1 MSDEDVAV
9 DQEGISPEQ
18 AEGDEGGNGEEL
30 TDEEQAMAKLKEAIS
45 VEQEDLGSLRR
56 KLTITIPQETLDERR
71 SEQFAELKRDS
82 TVPGFR
88 KGHAPLR
95 LVEKRFASDVGEQL
109 RSQLIGSGYL
119 AAVEKEDL
127 KPLGDPLFW
136 VKVQEERIGDDDKPR
151 KVETEKLLPIDEAV
165 DNMTLPKEGPLTFS
179 CELEL
184 KPEFE
189 LPKLEE
195 IPVNRPAVGVVDD
208 DVDREVDRMRMMRGT
223 FQPVEK
229 GAVKPDD
236 MLYADMKM
244 SVDGETI
251 ASEEN
256 TDLAARDLR
265 IKGIPLVGF
274 GDAVKGKKVGGQ
286 VTFDAPVPDDHENID
301 IRGKTAHF
309 DFTIHE
315 IKRLELP
322 PIDEEFLSTIGFTS
336 EDELRLAVRS
346 SLESGLD
353 ATIKRAMREQVGEF
367 LVEKTQL
374 DIPAGLSQRQTDRSV
389 ARRRIAMY
397 QAGVPEAQIEKQMD
411 ELRAKVHD
419 QAVRDLKLFFILEKI
434 ADEREIEISEEQVNG
449 AIAQI
454 AQQSNKRFDRVRDE
468 LSKGDGLATLY
479 YQLRDE
485 QVLEALLEGAKITE
499 IEGPKKKGPTTAK
512 KKKASPK
519 KTTTEKASPKKVTVK
534 KTSPKKTAK
543 KETGKKTS

>member
-9 DQEGISPEQ
+9 DQEGISAEQ
-18 AEGDEGGNGEEL
+18 AEGDGSGEEL

-136 VKVQEERIGDDDKPR
+136 VKVQEERIGHDDKPR

-189 LPKLEE
+189 LPKLKD
-195 IPVNRPAVGVVDD
+195 IPVNRPVVTVVDD

-265 IKGIPLVGF
+265 VKGVPLVGF
-274 GDAVKGKKVGGQ
+274 GDAVKGKKVDGKFS
-286 VTFDAPVPDDHENID
+286 FDAPVPDDHENID

-309 DFTIHE
+309 DFTIRE

-346 SLESGLD
+346 SLESRLD
-353 ATIKRAMREQVGEF
+353 TTIKRAMREQVGEF

-411 ELRAKVHD
+411 ELRSKVHD

-434 ADEREIEISEEQVNG
+434 ADDREIEVSEEQVNG

-468 LSKGDGLATLY
+468 LSKGDGLATLF

-499 IEGPKKKGPTTAK
+499 IEGPKKKSPTTTT

-519 KTTTEKASPKKVTVK
+519 KTTAKKASPKKVTVK
-534 KTSPKKTAK
+534 KVSPKKTAK
-543 KETGKKTS
+543 KKTGKKTS

>member
-9 DQEGISPEQ
+9 DQEGISAEQ
-18 AEGDEGGNGEEL
+18 AKGDEGGSGEEL
-30 TDEEQAMAKLKEAIS
+30 TDEEQAMAKLKEAIL

-56 KLTITIPQETLDERR
+56 KLTVTIPQETLDERR

-109 RSQLIGSGYL
+109 KSQLIGSGYL

-136 VKVQEERIGDDDKPR
+136 VKVQEERIGDDEKPR
-151 KVETEKLLPIDEAV
+151 NVETEKLLPIDQAV
-165 DNMTLPKEGPLTFS
+165 DNMTLPQKGPLTFS

-195 IPVNRPAVGVVDD
+195 IPVDRPAVTIVDD
-208 DVDREVDRMRMMRGT
+208 DVDTEVNRMRMMRGT
-223 FQPVEK
+223 FQPVEE
-229 GAVKPDD
+229 GTIKPDD

-265 IKGIPLVGF
+265 VKGVPLVGF
-274 GDAVKGKKVGGQ
+274 GDAVKDKKVDAT

-309 DFTIHE
+309 EFTIRE

-322 PIDEEFLSTIGFTS
+322 PIDEEFLSTIGFKN

-346 SLESGLD
+346 SLESRLD
-353 ATIKRAMREQVGEF
+353 ATVQRVMREQVGEY
-367 LVEKTQL
+367 LIDSTKL
-374 DIPAGLSQRQTDRSV
+374 DIPTGLSQRQTDRSV

-397 QAGVPEAQIEKQMD
+397 QAGVPEAEIEKQMD
-411 ELRAKVHD
+411 ELRTKVHD

-434 ADEREIEISEEQVNG
+434 ADDREIKVSEEQVNG

-454 AQQSNKRFDRVRDE
+454 AQQSNRRFDRVRDD

-479 YQLRDE
+479 YQLRDQ
-485 QVLEALLEGAKITE
+485 QVLEALLTGAKITE
-499 IEGPKKKGPTTAK
+499 IEGPQKKRPATTAK
-512 KKKASPK
+512 KTASPK
-519 KTTTEKASPKKVTVK
+519 KTTVKKV
-534 KTSPKKTAK
+534 SPKKTTK
-543 KETGKKTS
+543 KKTGKKTS

>member
-9 DQEGISPEQ
+9 DQEGISAEQ
-18 AEGDEGGNGEEL
+18 AKGDEGGSGEEL
-30 TDEEQAMAKLKEAIS
+30 TDEEQAMAKLKEAIL

-56 KLTITIPQETLDERR
+56 KLTVTIPQETLDERR

-109 RSQLIGSGYL
+109 KSQLIGSGYL

-136 VKVQEERIGDDDKPR
+136 VKVQEERIGDDEKPR
-151 KVETEKLLPIDEAV
+151 NVETEKLLPIDQAV
-165 DNMTLPKEGPLTFS
+165 DNMTLPQKGPLTFS

-184 KPEFE
+184 TPEFE

-195 IPVNRPAVGVVDD
+195 IPVDRPAVTIVDD
-208 DVDREVDRMRMMRGT
+208 DVDTEVNRMRMMRGT

-229 GAVKPDD
+229 GTIKPDD

-265 IKGIPLVGF
+265 VKGVPLVGF
-274 GDAVKGKKVGGQ
+274 GDAVKGKKVDAT

-309 DFTIHE
+309 EFTIRE

-322 PIDEEFLSTIGFTS
+322 PIDEEFLSTIGFKN
-336 EDELRLAVRS
+336 EDELRLGVRA
-346 SLESGLD
+346 SLESRLD
-353 ATIKRAMREQVGEF
+353 ATVQRVMREQVGEY
-367 LVEKTQL
+367 LIDSTKL
-374 DIPAGLSQRQTDRSV
+374 DIPTGLSQRQTDRSV

-397 QAGVPEAQIEKQMD
+397 QAGVPEAEIEKQMD
-411 ELRAKVHD
+411 ELRTKVHD

-434 ADEREIEISEEQVNG
+434 ADDREIKVSEEQVNG

-454 AQQSNKRFDRVRDE
+454 AQQSNRRFDRVRDE

-479 YQLRDE
+479 YQLRDQ
-485 QVLEALLEGAKITE
+485 QVLEALLTSAKITE
-499 IEGPKKKGPTTAK
+499 IEGPQKKRPATTAK
-512 KKKASPK
+512 KTASPK
-519 KTTTEKASPKKVTVK
+519 KTTVKKV
-534 KTSPKKTAK
+534 SPKKTTK
-543 KETGKKTS
+543 KKTGKKTS